1 MDDVLTIASSGLH
14 SAQVRMRN
22 SAHNVA
28 NLATQDF
35 HNHRTLQTQRAGG
48 GSVATTRIDERP
60 GEVSL
65 AREAV
70 EQSRAKFQFQASA
83 RLFAVDREMKGTLL
97 DALA

>member
-48 GSVATTRIDERP
+48 GSVATTRMQ
-60 GEVSL
+60 
-65 AREAV
+65 AV
-70 EQSRAKFQFQASA
+70 NLPSTTLRRGMSVRQSISA
-83 RLFAVDREMKGTLL
+83 VPSSRCPCK
-97 DALA
+97 